1 MGFSVGWG
9 KGEVLYMIEAFLFW
23 KINNK
28 SLITFITC
36 GQSLNVLEMGENDSG
51 DTMATGFPWSS
62 GVNRN
67 TLVSG
72 GFLIKYCI
80 SFSRDGIGSG
90 VGRFSGMLPSLLPLL
105 RRFRAL
111 GVRFLGVAGDLHRS
125 TMWTAGLFGWK
136 KITRN
141 VNATFYLIKTKRF
154 LIYDSLS
161 WKFYWEYSFFQ
172 SQIDLL

>member
-1 MGFSVGWG
+1 MDTSIIFTSYVGFSVGWG
-9 KGEVLYMIEAFLFW
+9 KGEVLYMYMIEAFLFW

-62 GVNRN
+62 GVNRKIR
-67 TLVSG
+67 VSG

-80 SFSRDGIGSG
+80 SFSSDGIGSG

-105 RRFRAL
+105 SRFRAL
-111 GVRFLGVAGDLHRS
+111 GVRFLGVAGDLQRS
-125 TMWTAGLFGWK
+125 TMCTAGLLGWK
-136 KITRN
+136 KTTEN
-141 VNATFYLIKTKRF
+141 VDAIF
-154 LIYDSLS
+154 
-161 WKFYWEYSFFQ
+161 
-172 SQIDLL
+172 